1 MLSVKSIYKKGQST
15 LEISLVVGLLF
26 LFLLGIVRIMG
37 WFNSDMA
44 NRQQAYKQTRVGATE
59 SAGLAAQG
67 VPYQTPRLDIFG
79 EVER

>member
-1 MLSVKSIYKKGQST
+1 MLTKKSVYEKGQST

-44 NRQQAYKQTRVGATE
+44 NRQAAYKQSRVEATE
-59 SAGLAAQG
+59 ELGLAAQG
-67 VPYQTPRLDIFG
+67 VPYQTPGLNIFG
-79 EVER
+79 E